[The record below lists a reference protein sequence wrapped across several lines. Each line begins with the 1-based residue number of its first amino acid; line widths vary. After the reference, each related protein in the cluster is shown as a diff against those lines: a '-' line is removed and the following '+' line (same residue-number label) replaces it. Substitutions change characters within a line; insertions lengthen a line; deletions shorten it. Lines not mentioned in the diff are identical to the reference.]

1 MSESLEIV
9 QKVAQALYDKKGL
22 NILAIDVQNV
32 STMTDFFLFV
42 DGMAST
48 HIQALKNIAEETLK
62 SLGWSPLRVEGHK
75 NGDWVVLD
83 YLNIVIHL
91 FDPKIRDYYRVEEI
105 WKDGKIVPLE
115 LK

>member
-1 MSESLEIV
+1 MSDSLEIV
-9 QKVAQALYDKKGL
+9 HKLAQALYDKKGL
-22 NILAIDVQNV
+22 NIMAIDVRTI

-62 SLGWSPLRVEGHK
+62 EFGWQPFRVDGHK
-75 NGDWVVLD
+75 TDDWVVLD
-83 YLNIVIHL
+83 CLNIVVHL
-91 FDPKIRDYYRVEEI
+91 FDPKVRDYYRVEEV